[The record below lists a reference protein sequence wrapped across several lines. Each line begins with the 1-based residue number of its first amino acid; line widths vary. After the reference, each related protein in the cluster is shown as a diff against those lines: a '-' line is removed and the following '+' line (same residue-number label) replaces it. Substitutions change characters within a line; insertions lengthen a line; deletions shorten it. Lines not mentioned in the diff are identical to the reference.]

1 MILDA
6 PDPFVKLLRRLLMFS
21 REQCY
26 TRGPTVVTV
35 RMVFDA
41 EAHLLGWTKPDVT
54 RIEQVDSTQLM
65 ALLTG
70 GFDDQSAS

>member
-1 MILDA
+1 MIPEA
-6 PDPFVKLLRRLLMFS
+6 PEPFVKLMRRLLSFS

-54 RIEQVDSTQLM
+54 RIEQADAGRIM
-65 ALLTG
+65 ALLAG
-70 GFDDQSAS
+70 GFDNAD